1 MPIVKLPG
9 GYLRDE
15 IRLPLFDTLILE
27 SGQSPVGTRQFFSS
41 VQGKPRSMTNLR
53 QNNML
58 ETAVSYR
65 ILGMAIDCQNLYDDN
80 YAALGLIMENSS
92 LRLHIGE
99 KDYWEG
105 PMLFAA
111 GRIKQNSALAAAT
124 TVAATTIQNA
134 RTYQHFGDEAVQGI
148 MFPGD
153 HFVDVNPLQGF
164 FVEWVCG
171 AGSAPY
177 AMTAEEISAA
187 TPAMNTRL
195 RFMLSFKGLLR
206 RPVQ

>member
-15 IRLPLFDTLILE
+15 IRLPLFDTIILAANE
-27 SGQSPVGTRQFFSS
+27 SPVGTRSFFSDI
-41 VQGKPRSMTNLR
+41 QGKPRSMTNLR
-53 QNNML
+53 QNNLL

-65 ILGMAIDCQNLYDDN
+65 ILGMAIDSQNIYDEN
-80 YAALGLIMENSS
+80 YEALALIMENSS

-111 GRIKQNSALAAAT
+111 GRLKQNAAVAVAT
-124 TVAATTIQNA
+124 TTADTDLQEA
-134 RTYQHFGDEAVQGI
+134 RVYQHFGDEAIQGV

-153 HFVDVNPLQGF
+153 HFVDVNPLQSF
-164 FVEWVCG
+164 YVEWVCG
-171 AGSAPY
+171 AGSGPY
-177 AMTAEEISAA
+177 AMTAAEIAAA
-187 TPAMNTRL
+187 TPAVDTRL
-195 RFMLSFKGLLR
+195 KFMLSFKGLLR